1 MGLFDRSKKKDE
13 IVEETETRLVS
24 ENTESTEDSEIIVEE
39 NETMSETK
47 KKYMYLALDENGIVV
62 LDDNMKPVV
71 SNTTEEN
78 APIVWPDGAN
88 MYAKRIVC
96 DMALRV
102 EVSAIPPKVR
112 DQKGKKDAKRQSR
125 EDAKEKLFELA
136 AEKIA
141 EAKKIRSRSAVET
154 KATAVTVDSRH
165 DRVSQDNSKANA
177 EQTKGSNGKFDM
189 SQAKVNDCAQKTET
203 PSDKPKADDNGD
215 AKKIVSAIDKVSE
228 QINQDITNAVDDILG
243 TIAENDKDLSSDIKG
258 TVQEQGRNI
267 DARTKIYIEEAI
279 DILGQ
284 KTQKSSEDVS
294 RKVNDAG
301 RSISESQDK
310 IISKVNAVGKR
321 MGDLVESVEG
331 IEGNLTRL
339 EQLDEIVNLLRDK
352 GLNISME
359 IPPVNAEEEDI
370 INLVRYSQK
379 ITEQLGYAARDLIR
393 KREAFKNQAENN
405 ENEQKVMAQRIE
417 VARQEGMAEG
427 KLQAVKQLLSKYE
440 DIDAIKDSTE
450 NYIHVIWI
458 MLTELGVVIDGDG
471 FYEKGKE
478 IDLTDGDIEKMMAT
492 YSKFDGAGKYRVVRT
507 GLSLHG
513 EIIYVAQ
520 FSKVTEED
528 KPDGDSSSQKDEK
541 QSDSESEEAKAD
553 VNQEEREESKTAEQ
567 ETSKESVDENAI
579 PLS

>member
-1 MGLFDRSKKKDE
+1 MGLFDRSKKKDK
-13 IVEETETRLVS
+13 IVEEAETRLVS

-78 APIVWPDGAN
+78 APIVWPDDAN

-96 DMALRV
+96 DIALRV
-102 EVSAIPPKVR
+102 EVPAIPPKVR
-112 DQKGKKDAKRQSR
+112 DQKGKKDAKRQLR

-141 EAKKIRSRSAVET
+141 EAKKIRSGSAVET
-154 KATAVTVDSRH
+154 KATAVPVDSRH

-267 DARTKIYIEEAI
+267 DARTKRYIEEAI
-279 DILGQ
+279 NILGQ

-294 RKVNDAG
+294 R
-301 RSISESQDK
+301 
-310 IISKVNAVGKR
+310 KVNAVGKR

-339 EQLDEIVNLLRDK
+339 DQLDEIVNLLRDK

-379 ITEQLGYAARDLIR
+379 ITEQIGYAARDLIR

-427 KLQAVKQLLSKYE
+427 KLQVVKQLLSKYE

-450 NYIHVIWI
+450 NYVHVIWI

-553 VNQEEREESKTAEQ
+553 VNQEEREESKTAE
-567 ETSKESVDENAI
+567 
-579 PLS
+579 

>member
-13 IVEETETRLVS
+13 IVEEAETRLVS

-78 APIVWPDGAN
+78 APIVWPDDAN
-88 MYAKRIVC
+88 MYAKSIVC
-96 DMALRV
+96 DIALRV
-102 EVSAIPPKVR
+102 EVPAIPPKVR
-112 DQKGKKDAKRQSR
+112 DQKGKKDAKRQLR

-141 EAKKIRSRSAVET
+141 EAKKIRSGSAVET
-154 KATAVTVDSRH
+154 KATAVPVDSRH
-165 DRVSQDNSKANA
+165 HRVSQDNSKANA

-267 DARTKIYIEEAI
+267 EKAI
-279 DILGQ
+279 NILGQ

-339 EQLDEIVNLLRDK
+339 DQLDEIVNLLRDK

-417 VARQEGMAEG
+417 VARQEGMEEG
-427 KLQAVKQLLSKYE
+427 KLQVVKQLLSKYE

-528 KPDGDSSSQKDEK
+528 KPDGGSSSQKDEK